1 MASLNASAMMSA
13 SFGREVRRVRRDP
26 MTIAIEASLRDMKEA
41 EERQQK
47 QEAESIKTPDK
58 SSSDAKSSSKAEIK
72 TEQKGT
78 PSVVEKTKKKD
89 SLHAKPSEVTVK
101 EEVTS
106 PTFEGLSELDI
117 RTKLIESAK
126 IRSKISRQSSDEKLK
141 KKARR
146 SQADEKPQKSLS
158 GKTLLTC

>member
-1 MASLNASAMMSA
+1 MLFRSPA
-13 SFGREVRRVRRDP
+13 
-26 MTIAIEASLRDMKEA
+26 
-41 EERQQK
+41 
-47 QEAESIKTPDK
+47 
-58 SSSDAKSSSKAEIK
+58 AKSS
-72 TEQKGT
+72 
-78 PSVVEKTKKKD
+78 
-89 SLHAKPSEVTVK
+89 EVMVK

-146 SQADEKPQKSLS
+146 SQPEEKQQKSIS
-158 GKTLLTC
+158 G